1 MKSIAVVN
9 QKGGVGKSTTA
20 AALAGGLCLCGRRV
34 LAVDLDAQGNLSHT
48 MRAQPRPGKSILE
61 VLLGTLPASEAE
73 QATAMGDL
81 LPASKGLSGADAFL
95 SETGK
100 EYRLREAL
108 QGLSGAYDYCIIDSP
123 PALGIATVNALTGAD
138 MAIVPAQADIYSLQG
153 VEQVLQPWAESRRDS
168 ADPVQPPVCAQP
180 GGAGADGPAGP
191 AAGDPGLPKRH
202 PGGHSRKG
210 GPNQPG
216 EPVHLCAR
224 LQCGQRLPGLFAGG
238 PGHIMGGIE
247 HGKKEEFCNRPGPV

>member
-61 VLLGTLPASEAE
+61 VLLGTLPAAEAV

-108 QGLSGAYDYCIIDSP
+108 EGLSGAYDYCIIDSP

-138 MAIVPAQADIYSLQG
+138 MAIVPAQARS
-153 VEQVLQPWAESRRDS
+153 EERR
-168 ADPVQPPVCAQP
+168 V
-180 GGAGADGPAGP
+180 
-191 AAGDPGLPKRH
+191 
-202 PGGHSRKG
+202 
-210 GPNQPG
+210 
-216 EPVHLCAR
+216 
-224 LQCGQRLPGLFAGG
+224 
-238 PGHIMGGIE
+238 
-247 HGKKEEFCNRPGPV
+247 GKEC

>member
-1 MKSIAVVN
+1 MKTMAVVN

-48 MRAQPRPGKSILE
+48 LRARPCPGKSVLE
-61 VLLGTLPASEAE
+61 VLLGMVPVREAV
-73 QATAMGDL
+73 QATASGDL

-108 QGLSGAYDYCIIDSP
+108 EPLSGLYDYCVIDSP
-123 PALGIATVNALTGAD
+123 PALGIATVNALTAAD

-153 VEQVLQPWAESRRDS
+153 VEQLAATVETVRRYCNPGLRVDGILLTRYSPRSVLSREVKELMDQLARRLGTRLYRAS
-168 ADPVQPPVCAQP
+168 IREAIAVKEAQISRENLFTYAP
-180 GGAGADGPAGP
+180 GSNV
-191 AAGDPGLPKRH
+191 AGDYR
-202 PGGHSRKG
+202 
-210 GPNQPG
+210 
-216 EPVHLCAR
+216 AF
-224 LQCGQRLPGLFAGG
+224 LQEAL
-238 PGHIMGGIE
+238 GIE
-247 HGKKEEFCNRPGPV
+247 WEA

>member
-61 VLLGTLPASEAE
+61 VLLGTLPASEAV

-153 VEQVLQPWAESRRDS
+153 VEQLAATVETVRRY
-168 ADPVQPPVCAQP
+168 CN
-180 GGAGADGPAGP
+180 
-191 AAGDPGLPKRH
+191 PGLKVDGILLTRYSPRSVL
-202 PGGHSRKG
+202 SREVRELMD
-210 GPNQPG
+210 Q
-216 EPVHLCAR
+216 LA
-224 LQCGQRLPGLFAGG
+224 QRLGTRVYQSAIREAIAVKEAQISRENLFTYAPGSNVAKDYQAFLQEAL
-238 PGHIMGGIE
+238 GISWE
-247 HGKKEEFCNRPGPV
+247 G

>member
-61 VLLGTLPASEAE
+61 VLLGTLPAAEAV

-108 QGLSGAYDYCIIDSP
+108 EGLSGAYDYCIIDSP

-153 VEQVLQPWAESRRDS
+153 VEQLAATVETVRRY
-168 ADPVQPPVCAQP
+168 CN
-180 GGAGADGPAGP
+180 
-191 AAGDPGLPKRH
+191 PGLKVDGILLTRYSPRSVL
-202 PGGHSRKG
+202 SREVRELMG
-210 GPNQPG
+210 Q
-216 EPVHLCAR
+216 LA
-224 LQCGQRLPGLFAGG
+224 QRLGTRVYQSA
-238 PGHIMGGIE
+238 
-247 HGKKEEFCNRPGPV
+247 KD